1 MSSKK
6 ERVRG
11 NTLGGIN
18 MFCKKEASLNM
29 SCYDNLLI
37 LKKVKSISIISMFFN
52 NCTFMNC

>member
-6 ERVRG
+6 EGVRG

-29 SCYDNLLI
+29 SDNLLI
-37 LKKVKSISIISMFFN
+37 LKEIKSISIISMFFN